1 MREDNTEAIN
11 PLRQKLLDL
20 KELINKGIYNS
31 RNTYLYGFNKWTAE
45 TLYILASIFG
55 EKSKECSRLEKASKL
70 PAGKAK
76 ESQWVRYR
84 KSVMIRTYAE
94 LEAILSSPR
103 ALTRSQSAKPEKKV
117 KPESLDGK
125 DIEQYIDS
133 ERMTQLRAI
142 KSESFDLSKLIALCE
157 ELNKCYA
164 NGCYVAVAM
173 LARAIVDHVP
183 PIFNSGT
190 FTDVANTY
198 PGSRSFKESMSNLD
212 RSLRKIADAHLHVQ
226 IRKSE
231 TLPTKTQIHF
241 SPDLDVLLGEI
252 VRILK

>member
-1 MREDNTEAIN
+1 MKEDSTEKIN

-20 KELINKGIYNS
+20 NELIKKGIYNN

-45 TLYILASIFG
+45 TLYIFASMFG
-55 EKSKECSRLEKASKL
+55 EKSKEYSRLEKSAKL
-70 PAGKAK
+70 PAGRAK
-76 ESQWVRYR
+76 QSQWIQYR

-94 LEAILSSPR
+94 LEAILSASR
-103 ALTRSQSAKPEKKV
+103 ELTRSQPAKPEEKA
-117 KPESLDGK
+117 KPESRDGK

-133 ERMTQLRAI
+133 KRMAQLRSI
-142 KSESFDLSKLIALCE
+142 KSENFDLSKLIALCE

-212 RSLRKIADAHLHVQ
+212 KSLRKIADAHLHVQ
-226 IRKSE
+226 IRPSE
-231 TLPTKTQIHF
+231 ILPSKTQIHF